1 MYGFCNIHHIWYGTD
16 VLMNVGSFFTETQRH
31 RMLYIYLKSIQ
42 VHESNEPTT
51 TAQWNNSIQDTVRT
65 TTLTPYN
72 ICIMSLKPMY
82 IARVVIY
89 FYTYISIQSS
99 TLWLCFSSYLSWLS
113 ILCHSKECNLDGN
126 EINQSKHME
135 IMKSITS
142 NLHGNMRNA
151 LMLNKFIANH
161 RMQYIVYCIRLMY
174 YFIFTTNVGGRR
186 FRIDLFIDDNSN
198 SSFDLILNNLWI
210 TAHIERPGGKKHP

>member
-1 MYGFCNIHHIWYGTD
+1 MNQINQRRRPNEITQSKTLS
-16 VLMNVGSFFTETQRH
+16 VLQHTHST
-31 RMLYIYLKSIQ
+31 
-42 VHESNEPTT
+42 
-51 TAQWNNSIQDTVRT
+51 
-65 TTLTPYN
+65 N

-126 EINQSKHME
+126 EINRCKHME

-142 NLHGNMRNA
+142 NLHWNLRNA
-151 LMLNKFIANH
+151 LKLNKFIANH
-161 RMQYIVYCIRLMY
+161 RMQYTMIAY
-174 YFIFTTNVGGRR
+174 
-186 FRIDLFIDDNSN
+186 D
-198 SSFDLILNNLWI
+198 
-210 TAHIERPGGKKHP
+210 